1 MRTPSQP
8 RRFRSMADVEC
19 PLLAISRH
27 SGRCA
32 RESALP
38 PIADIQIM
46 IPGQAPANVRLYEA
60 SAVKA
65 VLVGCA
71 LSVFLFFGSR
81 VVSGSCDDVH
91 VSCEDRINLYP
102 AAPIRLATMLYT
114 WTITGRGMGLIL
126 WTAPSPRRHAVTHP
140 TRQQAFPSGNEAR

>member
-1 MRTPSQP
+1 MSVPGYKRTLWG
-8 RRFRSMADVEC
+8 A
-19 PLLAISRH
+19 
-27 SGRCA
+27 
-32 RESALP
+32 AL
-38 PIADIQIM
+38 
-46 IPGQAPANVRLYEA
+46 NVRLYEA

-102 AAPIRLATMLYT
+102 AAPIRLATMLNA
-114 WTITGRGMGLIL
+114 WTIAEVGWG
-126 WTAPSPRRHAVTHP
+126 
-140 TRQQAFPSGNEAR
+140 